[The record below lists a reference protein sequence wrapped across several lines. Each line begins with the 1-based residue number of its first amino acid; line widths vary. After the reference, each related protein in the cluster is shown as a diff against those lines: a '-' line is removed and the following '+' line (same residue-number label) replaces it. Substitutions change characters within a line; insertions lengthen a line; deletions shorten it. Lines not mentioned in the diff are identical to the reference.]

1 MSSKEPFQS
10 GFFPNLKS
18 FPCSAGS
25 HESDVQTLES
35 RVASD
40 DTELFWVRHDNRID
54 MTGAVEDNR
63 VSFSH
68 VQLFVD
74 HVEDLEA
81 YKALESQLLSFGE
94 RVNTLSSQA
103 LEAKRCLWSS
113 LTRGVPDSNIE
124 TTIESFTP
132 QNRDVVKQLLVGPG
146 FRITGSHYDDLTRTV
161 LVTSRDP
168 AGVQILV
175 TAVTPNSATEAAQPA
190 TRQEKSGSLFDA
202 GK

>member
-1 MSSKEPFQS
+1 M
-10 GFFPNLKS
+10 
-18 FPCSAGS
+18 A
-25 HESDVQTLES
+25 
-35 RVASD
+35 
-40 DTELFWVRHDNRID
+40 

-81 YKALESQLLSFGE
+81 YKALESQLLTFCE
-94 RVNTLSSQA
+94 RVNTLSRQ
-103 LEAKRCLWSS
+103 EEKRRLWAS
-113 LTRGVPDSNIE
+113 LTTGVPDSNIE
-124 TTIESFTP
+124 TSVESFSP
-132 QNRDVVKQLLVGPG
+132 QNRDVVKQLLVSPG
-146 FRITGSHYDDLTRTV
+146 FRITGSHYDDDTRTV

-175 TAVTPNSATEAAQPA
+175 TAVAPNSTTETAQPA
-190 TRQEKSGSLFDA
+190 IHQENCGSFFDA